1 MTATDSLPY
10 KAINVFIE
18 EDYLQKVLEIV
29 LSSLSKM
36 EKGDR
41 ISFINDFKQYVSVL
55 GFRNPI
61 RAPLTIQVK
70 AYLSAFEAKDEVIPF
85 TLSAWA
91 KLNAALADLVKNY
104 LDSEGWKELMIE
116 RKFNE
121 GDGFLNDWPEK
132 LTFDKLVKNFKKANP
147 DADFSRDDIILMALW
162 ISGKLPDEQSV
173 I

>member
-18 EDYLQKVLEIV
+18 EDYLQKVLETI
-29 LSSLSKM
+29 LSRIDEM
-36 EKGDR
+36 EKEDR
-41 ISFINDFKQYVSVL
+41 FSFISDFKQHVSVL

-61 RAPLTIQVK
+61 RAPLSIQVK

-91 KLNAALADLVKNY
+91 KLNAVLAQLVENF
-104 LDSEGWKELMIE
+104 LDSEGWKELRIE
-116 RKFNE
+116 RKYNE
-121 GDGFLNDWPEK
+121 GEGFSNDWPEK
-132 LTFDKLVKNFKKANP
+132 LSFDKLVKNFKKANP
-147 DADFSRDDIILMALW
+147 DADFSRDDLILMALW